1 MLNIMEVHETNKMIE
16 QEKLDVRTITMG
28 ISLLDCA
35 ADSVD
40 EVCENIYNKITTY
53 AKDLVST
60 GQAIERDFGI
70 PIVNK
75 RITVTPIS
83 LVGASS
89 CKSSEDFVKIAHALD
104 RAAKKVGVDLIG
116 GYSALVSKSMTPAE
130 EMLIRSLPQALS
142 ETDIVCSSVN
152 VGSTKTG
159 IDMNSVELLGHIIKD
174 IAHATA
180 DNDSYGCVKFVAFCN
195 APDDNPF
202 MAGGFHGVTEGDA
215 VINVGVS
222 GPGVVS
228 RALDEAKGKDF
239 EFLCETIKRTAF
251 KITRVGQLMLKD
263 MRRDLFTHI
272 QTLPFSYFD
281 SRPHGKI
288 LIRVVNYVNTL
299 SDTLSSGLVNVISD
313 VFTFFITLV
322 VMFVV
327 DWRLALYSLALF
339 PLLIAWVLGL
349 QHFQRRA
356 YQVLSNKQSNLNAF
370 IHESIAGV
378 KTTQT
383 FAREDTQFRTFQEQQ
398 GAVRS
403 AWMRTVHIQTLM
415 WPGIQTI
422 SVMTIAFIYYVGV
435 TGFGGVD
442 VTTGVLIAF
451 VGYANNFWNP
461 VISIGNFYNQLI
473 TCSAY
478 LERIFETLDVQPEIR
493 NAPDAVDLPQIE
505 GRVDFNDVVFRYEPD
520 GRNILNLVDLHVKP
534 GETVALVGPT
544 GAGKTTIINLLSR
557 FYDVAEGSVTID
569 GHDVRSVTLESLR
582 RQMGVMLQD
591 TFIFSGNV
599 RENIRY
605 GKLDATDEEIVAA
618 AKAVHAH
625 EFIMELPDG
634 YDTVVEER
642 GSTLSAGQ
650 RQLIAFARV
659 LLADPRILILDEAT
673 SNIDTRTE
681 EALQA
686 GLNHLLKGRTSFIIA
701 HRLSTIE
708 NADEICFI
716 DHGQI
721 VEQGNHAELLA
732 RHGAYYRLYESQ
744 YAMIKV

>member
-1 MLNIMEVHETNKMIE
+1 MAKRNTFREDEELEEQINLHDILRIGVYLKPYMARVVRILAVVVMMSCIAVVVPYLTKVMI
-16 QEKLDVRTITMG
+16 
-28 ISLLDCA
+28 
-35 ADSVD
+35 DS
-40 EVCENIYNKITTY
+40 
-53 AKDLVST
+53 
-60 GQAIERDFGI
+60 AI
-70 PIVNK
+70 P
-75 RITVTPIS
+75 
-83 LVGASS
+83 
-89 CKSSEDFVKIAHALD
+89 
-104 RAAKKVGVDLIG
+104 
-116 GYSALVSKSMTPAE
+116 
-130 EMLIRSLPQALS
+130 
-142 ETDIVCSSVN
+142 
-152 VGSTKTG
+152 TKNLT
-159 IDMNSVELLGHIIKD
+159 LLGEL
-174 IAHATA
+174 TA
-180 DNDSYGCVKFVAFCN
+180 LLA
-195 APDDNPF
+195 ALI
-202 MAGGFHGVTEGDA
+202 
-215 VINVGVS
+215 VI
-222 GPGVVS
+222 
-228 RALDEAKGKDF
+228 F
-239 EFLCETIKRTAF
+239 ELGLRYRTVE
-251 KITRVGQLMLKD
+251 ITRVGQLMLKD
-263 MRRDLFTHI
+263 MRRDIFTHI

-299 SDTLSSGLVNVISD
+299 SDTLSSGLINVISD
-313 VFTFFITLV
+313 VFTFLITLV
-322 VMFVV
+322 VMFVI
-327 DWRLALYSLALF
+327 DWRLALFSLALF
-339 PLLIAWVLGL
+339 PFLIAWVLVL

-356 YQVLSNKQSNLNAF
+356 YQVLSNKQSNLNAY

-383 FAREDTQFRTFQEQQ
+383 FAQEAAQFK
-398 GAVRS
+398 
-403 AWMRTVHIQTLM
+403 TV
-415 WPGIQTI
+415 PGTAERCAYLVDEGRAHPIPHVAGHPDDFRHDHRAHLLRRRHRF
-422 SVMTIAFIYYVGV
+422 S
-435 TGFGGVD
+435 GGVE
-442 VTTGVLIAF
+442 VSTGVLIAF

-520 GRNILNLVDLHVKP
+520 GRNILNLVDLHVEP
-534 GETVALVGPT
+534 GKTIALVGPT

-708 NADEICFI
+708 NADEICYI

>member
-1 MLNIMEVHETNKMIE
+1 MAKRNTYREDEELEEQINLHDILRIGVYVKPYMSRIIRILAVVVMMSCIAVVVPYLTKIMI
-16 QEKLDVRTITMG
+16 
-28 ISLLDCA
+28 
-35 ADSVD
+35 DS
-40 EVCENIYNKITTY
+40 
-53 AKDLVST
+53 
-60 GQAIERDFGI
+60 AI
-70 PIVNK
+70 P
-75 RITVTPIS
+75 
-83 LVGASS
+83 
-89 CKSSEDFVKIAHALD
+89 
-104 RAAKKVGVDLIG
+104 
-116 GYSALVSKSMTPAE
+116 SKNLT
-130 EMLIRSLPQALS
+130 
-142 ETDIVCSSVN
+142 
-152 VGSTKTG
+152 
-159 IDMNSVELLGHIIKD
+159 LLGEL
-174 IAHATA
+174 T
-180 DNDSYGCVKFVAFCN
+180 GL
-195 APDDNPF
+195 
-202 MAGGFHGVTEGDA
+202 MAVLI
-215 VINVGVS
+215 VMY
-222 GPGVVS
+222 
-228 RALDEAKGKDF
+228 
-239 EFLCETIKRTAF
+239 EFGLRYRTVE
-251 KITRVGQLMLKD
+251 ITRVGQLMLKD
-263 MRRDLFTHI
+263 MRRDIFTHI

-299 SDTLSSGLVNVISD
+299 SDTLSSGLINVISD
-313 VFTFFITLV
+313 VFTFLITLV

-327 DWRLALYSLALF
+327 DWRLALFSLVLF
-339 PLLIAWVLGL
+339 PFLIAWVLVL
-349 QHFQRRA
+349 QH
-356 YQVLSNKQSNLNAF
+356 
-370 IHESIAGV
+370 I
-378 KTTQT
+378 
-383 FAREDTQFRTFQEQQ
+383 QF
-398 GAVRS
+398 
-403 AWMRTVHIQTLM
+403 LM

-435 TGFGGVD
+435 TGFGAVN
-442 VTTGVLIAF
+442 VSTGVLIAF

-493 NAPDAVDLPQIE
+493 NAPDATELPQIE

-520 GRNILNLVDLHVKP
+520 GRNILNLVDLHVEP
-534 GETVALVGPT
+534 GSTVALVGPT

-605 GKLDATDEEIVAA
+605 GKLDATDAEIEAA

-625 EFIMELPDG
+625 EFIMDLPNG

-708 NADEICFI
+708 NADMICYI

-721 VEQGNHAELLA
+721 MEQGNHAELLA
-732 RHGAYYRLYESQ
+732 KRGAYYRLYDSQ

>member
-1 MLNIMEVHETNKMIE
+1 MAQRNTFRDDEDLEEKINMRDLARVGVYLKPYMARVVWILIVVAAMGCINVVEPYLTKIMI
-16 QEKLDVRTITMG
+16 
-28 ISLLDCA
+28 
-35 ADSVD
+35 DSV
-40 EVCENIYNKITTY
+40 IP
-53 AKDLVST
+53 AKNL
-60 GQAIERDFGI
+60 A
-70 PIVNK
+70 
-75 RITVTPIS
+75 
-83 LVGASS
+83 
-89 CKSSEDFVKIAHALD
+89 
-104 RAAKKVGVDLIG
+104 
-116 GYSALVSKSMTPAE
+116 
-130 EMLIRSLPQALS
+130 
-142 ETDIVCSSVN
+142 
-152 VGSTKTG
+152 
-159 IDMNSVELLGHIIKD
+159 LLGEL
-174 IAHATA
+174 
-180 DNDSYGCVKFVAFCN
+180 VALL
-195 APDDNPF
+195 
-202 MAGGFHGVTEGDA
+202 A
-215 VINVGVS
+215 VLIVIY
-222 GPGVVS
+222 
-228 RALDEAKGKDF
+228 
-239 EFLCETIKRTAF
+239 EFGLRYRTVE
-251 KITRVGQLMLKD
+251 ITRVGQLMLKD

-520 GRNILNLVDLHVKP
+520 GRNILNLVDLHVEP
-534 GETVALVGPT
+534 GKTIALVGPT

-605 GKLDATDEEIVAA
+605 GKLDATDEQVRAA
-618 AKAVHAH
+618 AKLANADT
-625 EFIMELPDG
+625 FIRHLPQG
-634 YDTVVEER
+634 YDTVITGDG
-642 GSTLSAGQ
+642 GSLSQGE
-650 RQLIAFARV
+650 RQLLAIARAAV
-659 LLADPRILILDEAT
+659 SDPPVLILDEAT
-673 SNIDTRTE
+673 SSIDTRTE
-681 EALQA
+681 KLIEQGMDSLME
-686 GLNHLLKGRTSFIIA
+686 GRTVFVIA
-701 HRLSTIE
+701 HRLSTVR
-708 NADEICFI
+708 NAQAILVLEQ
-716 DHGQI
+716 GQI
-721 VEQGNHAELLA
+721 IERGNHETLLA
-732 RHGAYYRLYESQ
+732 QKGKYYQLYTGQSELS
-744 YAMIKV
+744 

>member
-1 MLNIMEVHETNKMIE
+1 MAQRNTFRDDEDLE
-16 QEKLDVRTITMG
+16 EKINL
-28 ISLLDCA
+28 
-35 ADSVD
+35 
-40 EVCENIYNKITTY
+40 
-53 AKDLVST
+53 
-60 GQAIERDFGI
+60 RD
-70 PIVNK
+70 
-75 RITVTPIS
+75 
-83 LVGASS
+83 
-89 CKSSEDFVKIAHALD
+89 IA
-104 RAAKKVGVDLIG
+104 RVGVYLKPYKARVVRILIVVAAMG
-116 GYSALVSKSMTPAE
+116 C
-130 EMLIRSLPQALS
+130 I
-142 ETDIVCSSVN
+142 N
-152 VGSTKTG
+152 VVEPYLTKIM
-159 IDMNSVELLGHIIKD
+159 IDNAIPTKNLALLG
-174 IAHATA
+174 
-180 DNDSYGCVKFVAFCN
+180 GLVALL
-195 APDDNPF
+195 A
-202 MAGGFHGVTEGDA
+202 ALI
-215 VINVGVS
+215 VIYELGL
-222 GPGVVS
+222 
-228 RALDEAKGKDF
+228 RY
-239 EFLCETIKRTAF
+239 RTVE
-251 KITRVGQLMLKD
+251 ITRVGQLMLKD

-313 VFTFFITLV
+313 VLTFLITLV

-339 PLLIAWVLGL
+339 PLLIAWVLVL

-383 FAREDTQFRTFQEQQ
+383 FAREAAQFRTFQEQQ

-403 AWMRTVHIQTLM
+403 AWMRTVHIQALM

-435 TGFGGVD
+435 TGFGAVN

-478 LERIFETLDVQPEIR
+478 LERIFETLDVKPEITD
-493 NAPDAVDLPQIE
+493 APDAVALPQVE

-520 GRNILNLVDLHVKP
+520 GRNILNLVDLHVDP
-534 GETVALVGPT
+534 GETIALVGPT
-544 GAGKTTIINLLSR
+544 GAGKTTIVSLLSR
-557 FYDVAEGSVTID
+557 FYDVSEGSVAID
-569 GHDVRSVTLESLR
+569 GHDVRSVTLDSLR

-599 RENIRY
+599 CENIRY
-605 GKLDATDEEIVAA
+605 GKLDATDEEIEAA

-625 EFIMELPDG
+625 EFIMDLPDG

-708 NADEICFI
+708 NADEICYI

-721 VEQGNHAELLA
+721 VERGSHAELLA
-732 RHGAYYRLYESQ
+732 RRGAYYRLYESQ

>member
-1 MLNIMEVHETNKMIE
+1 MAQRNTFRDDEDLEEKINMRDLARVGVYLKPYMARVVWILIVVAAMGCINVVEPYLTKIMI
-16 QEKLDVRTITMG
+16 
-28 ISLLDCA
+28 
-35 ADSVD
+35 DSV
-40 EVCENIYNKITTY
+40 IP
-53 AKDLVST
+53 AKNL
-60 GQAIERDFGI
+60 A
-70 PIVNK
+70 
-75 RITVTPIS
+75 
-83 LVGASS
+83 
-89 CKSSEDFVKIAHALD
+89 
-104 RAAKKVGVDLIG
+104 
-116 GYSALVSKSMTPAE
+116 
-130 EMLIRSLPQALS
+130 
-142 ETDIVCSSVN
+142 
-152 VGSTKTG
+152 
-159 IDMNSVELLGHIIKD
+159 LLGEL
-174 IAHATA
+174 
-180 DNDSYGCVKFVAFCN
+180 VALL
-195 APDDNPF
+195 
-202 MAGGFHGVTEGDA
+202 A
-215 VINVGVS
+215 VLIVIY
-222 GPGVVS
+222 
-228 RALDEAKGKDF
+228 
-239 EFLCETIKRTAF
+239 EFGLRYRTVE
-251 KITRVGQLMLKD
+251 ITRVGQLMLKD

-435 TGFGGVD
+435 TGFGGVE
-442 VTTGVLIAF
+442 VSTGVLIAF

-520 GRNILNLVDLHVKP
+520 GRNILNLVDLHVEP
-534 GETVALVGPT
+534 GKTIALVGPT

-605 GKLDATDEEIVAA
+605 GKLDATDEECIAA
-618 AKAVHAH
+618 AKLTNADS
-625 EFIMELPDG
+625 FIRMLPNGYQTVLEGDG
-634 YDTVVEER
+634 S
-642 GSTLSAGQ
+642 GLSQGQ
-650 RQLIAFARV
+650 RQLISIARAAV
-659 LLADPRILILDEAT
+659 ADPPAMILDEAT
-673 SNIDTRTE
+673 SSIDTRTE
-681 EALQA
+681 EVVQA
-686 GLNHLLKGRTSFIIA
+686 GMDNLMKGRTVFVIA
-701 HRLSTIE
+701 HRLSTVRNSDVIMVL
-708 NADEICFI
+708 
-716 DHGQI
+716 DHGRIIERGSHDELIAQKGEYYQLYTGA
-721 VEQGNHAELLA
+721 VELE
-732 RHGAYYRLYESQ
+732 
-744 YAMIKV
+744 

>member
-1 MLNIMEVHETNKMIE
+1 MAQRNTYREDEELEEQINFRDILRVGKYLKPYMAQVARILVVVISMSCIAVAVPYLTKIMI
-16 QEKLDVRTITMG
+16 
-28 ISLLDCA
+28 
-35 ADSVD
+35 D
-40 EVCENIYNKITTY
+40 EAIPN
-53 AKDLVST
+53 KDL
-60 GQAIERDFGI
+60 GKLGI
-70 PIVNK
+70 
-75 RITVTPIS
+75 
-83 LVGASS
+83 L
-89 CKSSEDFVKIAHALD
+89 
-104 RAAKKVGVDLIG
+104 
-116 GYSALVSKSMTPAE
+116 
-130 EMLIRSLPQALS
+130 
-142 ETDIVCSSVN
+142 
-152 VGSTKTG
+152 
-159 IDMNSVELLGHIIKD
+159 
-174 IAHATA
+174 
-180 DNDSYGCVKFVAFCN
+180 
-195 APDDNPF
+195 
-202 MAGGFHGVTEGDA
+202 A
-215 VINVGVS
+215 VILA
-222 GPGVVS
+222 
-228 RALDEAKGKDF
+228 ALIVLY
-239 EFLCETIKRTAF
+239 EFGLRYRTVA
-251 KITRVGQLMLKD
+251 ITRVGQLMLKD
-263 MRRDLFTHI
+263 MRRDIFTHI

-299 SDTLSSGLVNVISD
+299 SDTLSSGLINVISD
-313 VFTFFITLV
+313 VFTFVITLI
-322 VMFVV
+322 VMFV
-327 DWRLALYSLALF
+327 
-339 PLLIAWVLGL
+339 L
-349 QHFQRRA
+349 QIFQRRA
-356 YQVLSNKQSNLNAF
+356 FQKLSNKQSNLNAY

-383 FAREDTQFRTFQEQQ
+383 FAQEQAQFRTFQEQQ
-398 GAVRS
+398 GEVRS
-403 AWMRTVHIQTLM
+403 AWMHAVHIQFLM
-415 WPGIQTI
+415 WPGVQTI
-422 SVMTIAFIYYVGV
+422 SVMTISFIYFVGV
-435 TGFGGVD
+435 MGFGGVN

-461 VISIGNFYNQLI
+461 VINIGNFYNQLI

-520 GRNILNLVDLHVKP
+520 GRNILNLVDLHVEP
-534 GETVALVGPT
+534 GKTIALVGPT

-625 EFIMELPDG
+625 EFIMDLPDG

>member
-1 MLNIMEVHETNKMIE
+1 MAKRNTYREDEELEEQINLHDILRIGVYVKPYMSRIIRILAVVVMMSCIAVVVPYLTKIMI
-16 QEKLDVRTITMG
+16 
-28 ISLLDCA
+28 
-35 ADSVD
+35 DS
-40 EVCENIYNKITTY
+40 
-53 AKDLVST
+53 
-60 GQAIERDFGI
+60 AI
-70 PIVNK
+70 P
-75 RITVTPIS
+75 
-83 LVGASS
+83 
-89 CKSSEDFVKIAHALD
+89 
-104 RAAKKVGVDLIG
+104 
-116 GYSALVSKSMTPAE
+116 SKNLT
-130 EMLIRSLPQALS
+130 
-142 ETDIVCSSVN
+142 
-152 VGSTKTG
+152 
-159 IDMNSVELLGHIIKD
+159 LLGEL
-174 IAHATA
+174 T
-180 DNDSYGCVKFVAFCN
+180 GL
-195 APDDNPF
+195 
-202 MAGGFHGVTEGDA
+202 MAVLI
-215 VINVGVS
+215 VMY
-222 GPGVVS
+222 
-228 RALDEAKGKDF
+228 
-239 EFLCETIKRTAF
+239 EFGLRYRTVE
-251 KITRVGQLMLKD
+251 ITRVGQLMLKD
-263 MRRDLFTHI
+263 MRRDIFTHI

-299 SDTLSSGLVNVISD
+299 SDTLSSGLINVISD
-313 VFTFFITLV
+313 VFTFLITLV

-327 DWRLALYSLALF
+327 DWRLALFSLVLF
-339 PLLIAWVLGL
+339 PFLIAWVLVL

-383 FAREDTQFRTFQEQQ
+383 FAQEAAQFKTFQEQQ
-398 GAVRS
+398 DDVRTS
-403 AWMRTVHIQTLM
+403 WMKAVHIQFLM

-435 TGFGGVD
+435 TGFGAVN
-442 VTTGVLIAF
+442 VSTGVLIAF

-493 NAPDAVDLPQIE
+493 NAPDATELPQIE

-520 GRNILNLVDLHVKP
+520 GRNILNLVDLHVEP
-534 GETVALVGPT
+534 GSTVALVGPT
-544 GAGKTTIINLLSR
+544 GAGKTT
-557 FYDVAEGSVTID
+557 
-569 GHDVRSVTLESLR
+569 LR

-605 GKLDATDEEIVAA
+605 GKLDATDAEIEAA

-625 EFIMELPDG
+625 EFIMDLPNG

-708 NADEICFI
+708 NADMICYI

-721 VEQGNHAELLA
+721 MEQGNHAELLA
-732 RHGAYYRLYESQ
+732 KRGAYYRLYDSQ

>member
-1 MLNIMEVHETNKMIE
+1 MAQRNTFREDEELEEQINLHDILRIGVYLKPYMARVVRILAVVVMMSCISVVVPYLTKVMI
-16 QEKLDVRTITMG
+16 
-28 ISLLDCA
+28 
-35 ADSVD
+35 DSA
-40 EVCENIYNKITTY
+40 IP
-53 AKDLVST
+53 AKNLT
-60 GQAIERDFGI
+60 
-70 PIVNK
+70 
-75 RITVTPIS
+75 
-83 LVGASS
+83 
-89 CKSSEDFVKIAHALD
+89 
-104 RAAKKVGVDLIG
+104 
-116 GYSALVSKSMTPAE
+116 
-130 EMLIRSLPQALS
+130 
-142 ETDIVCSSVN
+142 
-152 VGSTKTG
+152 
-159 IDMNSVELLGHIIKD
+159 LLGEL
-174 IAHATA
+174 TA
-180 DNDSYGCVKFVAFCN
+180 LL
-195 APDDNPF
+195 
-202 MAGGFHGVTEGDA
+202 A
-215 VINVGVS
+215 VLI
-222 GPGVVS
+222 VV
-228 RALDEAKGKDF
+228 F
-239 EFLCETIKRTAF
+239 ELGLRYRTVE
-251 KITRVGQLMLKD
+251 ITRVGQLMLKD
-263 MRRDLFTHI
+263 MRRDIFTHI

-299 SDTLSSGLVNVISD
+299 SDTLSSGLINVISD
-313 VFTFFITLV
+313 VFTFLITLV
-322 VMFVV
+322 VMFVI
-327 DWRLALYSLALF
+327 DWRLALFSLALF
-339 PLLIAWVLGL
+339 PFLIAWVLVL

-356 YQVLSNKQSNLNAF
+356 YQVLSNKQSNLNAY

-383 FAREDTQFRTFQEQQ
+383 FAQEAAQFKTFQEQQ
-398 GAVRS
+398 NDVRTS
-403 AWMRTVHIQTLM
+403 WMKAVHIQFLM

-422 SVMTIAFIYYVGV
+422 SVMTIAFIYFVGV
-435 TGFGGVD
+435 TGFGGVG
-442 VTTGVLIAF
+442 VSTGVLIAF

-493 NAPDAVDLPQIE
+493 NAPDAVELPPIK
-505 GRVDFNDVVFRYEPD
+505 GRVDFNNVVFRYEPD
-520 GRNILNLVDLHVKP
+520 GRNILNLVDLHVDP
-534 GETVALVGPT
+534 GKTIALVGPT

-605 GKLDATDEEIVAA
+605 GKLDATDEEIEAA
-618 AKAVHAH
+618 TKAVHAH
-625 EFIMELPDG
+625 EFIMDLPDG

-708 NADEICFI
+708 NADEICYI

-721 VEQGNHAELLA
+721 VEQGSHAELLA

>member
-1 MLNIMEVHETNKMIE
+1 MAQRNTFREDEELEEQINLHDILRIGVYLKPYMARVVRILAVVVMMSCISVVVPYLTKVMI
-16 QEKLDVRTITMG
+16 
-28 ISLLDCA
+28 
-35 ADSVD
+35 DSA
-40 EVCENIYNKITTY
+40 IP
-53 AKDLVST
+53 AKNLT
-60 GQAIERDFGI
+60 
-70 PIVNK
+70 
-75 RITVTPIS
+75 
-83 LVGASS
+83 
-89 CKSSEDFVKIAHALD
+89 
-104 RAAKKVGVDLIG
+104 
-116 GYSALVSKSMTPAE
+116 
-130 EMLIRSLPQALS
+130 
-142 ETDIVCSSVN
+142 
-152 VGSTKTG
+152 
-159 IDMNSVELLGHIIKD
+159 LLGEL
-174 IAHATA
+174 TA
-180 DNDSYGCVKFVAFCN
+180 LL
-195 APDDNPF
+195 
-202 MAGGFHGVTEGDA
+202 A
-215 VINVGVS
+215 VLI
-222 GPGVVS
+222 VV
-228 RALDEAKGKDF
+228 F
-239 EFLCETIKRTAF
+239 ELGLRYRTVE
-251 KITRVGQLMLKD
+251 ITRVGQLMLKD
-263 MRRDLFTHI
+263 MRRDIFTHI

-299 SDTLSSGLVNVISD
+299 SDTLSSGLINVISD
-313 VFTFFITLV
+313 VFTFLITLV
-322 VMFVV
+322 VMFVI
-327 DWRLALYSLALF
+327 DWRLALFSLALF
-339 PLLIAWVLGL
+339 PFLIAWVLVL

-356 YQVLSNKQSNLNAF
+356 YQVLSNKQSNLNAY

-383 FAREDTQFRTFQEQQ
+383 FAQEAAQFKTFQAQQ
-398 GAVRS
+398 NDVRTS
-403 AWMRTVHIQTLM
+403 WMKAVHIQFLM

-422 SVMTIAFIYYVGV
+422 SVMTIAFIYFVGV
-435 TGFGGVD
+435 TGFGGVG
-442 VTTGVLIAF
+442 VSTGVLIAF

-493 NAPDAVDLPQIE
+493 NAPDAVELPPIK
-505 GRVDFNDVVFRYEPD
+505 GRVDFNNVVFRYEPD
-520 GRNILNLVDLHVKP
+520 GRNILNLVDLHVDP
-534 GETVALVGPT
+534 GKTIALVGPT

-605 GKLDATDEEIVAA
+605 GKLDATDEEIEAA

-625 EFIMELPDG
+625 EFIMDLPDG

-708 NADEICFI
+708 NADEICYI

-721 VEQGNHAELLA
+721 VEQGSHAELLA